1 MFVIRQL
8 KEIRQFVTYFREV
21 IPNDSRSIF
30 VVNSFLKF
38 EQFEYW
44 KQDKTH
50 QKENFNYNKSPK

>member
-44 KQDKTH
+44 KHDKTH
-50 QKENFNYNKSPK
+50 QKENFN

>member
-8 KEIRQFVTYFREV
+8 EEIRQFVTYFREV

-44 KQDKTH
+44 KHHKTH
-50 QKENFNYNKSPK
+50 QKENFN